1 MSGNKSNVNSLSK
14 VRNIGIMAH
23 IDAGKTTTTER
34 ILFYTGKNYKIGE
47 VHDGNTTMD
56 WMQQEQERGITIT
69 SAATTCFWNDHKIN
83 IIDTPGHVDFTVE
96 VERALRVL
104 DGAVAV
110 YCAVGGVQPQSETVW
125 RQARKYNVPAIAFVN
140 KMDRIGADFAN
151 VVSDIREKL
160 EANAVPIQMPIGAE
174 AEFSGV
180 VDLIKMK
187 SYSFNGEKGEEVIE
201 EEIPAE
207 LAEDAEF
214 ARTELIDALSEFS
227 DEIAELYLEE
237 QEIPED
243 LIISVLREHTIKNE
257 IVPVMCGTAFKNKGV
272 QKVLDYV
279 LALLPA
285 PNDLEAK
292 QGLNPLKEESV
303 AVSADPKGPL
313 VALVFKIMTDPYV
326 GRITYARIYSGQLS
340 KGDKVENFRNNK
352 NEKVGRLLQMHAN
365 SQEDIKTAQAGD
377 IVAIVGARF
386 CTTGDT
392 LSTKDF
398 PCVLEKK

>member
-174 AEFSGV
+174 AEFAGV
-180 VDLIKMK
+180 IDLIKMK
-187 SYSFNGEKGEEVIE
+187 SYSFNGEKGEEVVE
-201 EEIPAE
+201 AEIPAE

-243 LIISVLREHTIKNE
+243 LIVSVLREHTIKNE

-292 QGLNPLKEESV
+292 QGLNPLKDESV

-352 NEKVGRLLQMHAN
+352 NEKVGVSFR
-365 SQEDIKTAQAGD
+365 
-377 IVAIVGARF
+377 
-386 CTTGDT
+386 CTPI
-392 LSTKDF
+392 LRKISKQLKL
-398 PCVLEKK
+398 VIS